1 MLAVSTSTPLMSAP
15 VTSIPV
21 TITSTA
27 ISTLVTVSSTPVT
40 ATSTPMMSPQ
50 VTDSPVTSSPVT
62 PVPVTSAPS
71 LDSVMPVTVFGS
83 SSVSSCQYSTPSVPT
98 GARTIGTKQVSR
110 SYTYEVTPADLAK
123 EQQAFQPGE
132 GVCIL

>member
-27 ISTLVTVSSTPVT
+27 MSTLVTVSSTPVT

-50 VTDSPVTSSPVT
+50 VTDSPVTSSP
-62 PVPVTSAPS
+62 TSAPA

-83 SSVSSCQYSTPSVPT
+83 SSVSSCQYGTPSVPT

-132 GVCIL
+132 GVCIY